1 MAGVDV
7 KWIVA
12 GACLAGA
19 LALSGCNQ
27 AETATADAA
36 PAAATDAAK
45 APAEAAAAAAPA
57 NAPAAAPAS
66 GPVERTITGTLVAAE
81 DAGFPL
87 FNLGI
92 TPPGAREPTVI
103 TWNSEGST
111 DVDGVSIDELVGK
124 TVTVTYQSQ
133 PQRTALRLVHAGTDL
148 LYFPDSSVPELPP
161 GAVTVSG
168 VLGGAGAPT
177 AGDLPDTLTVT
188 TSDGRKI
195 EFDYFVLPEMVV
207 ANGQMVDL
215 TYVDGTSDEV
225 TAIKAGN

>member
-1 MAGVDV
+1 MTGTEI
-7 KWIVA
+7 KRIVA
-12 GACLAGA
+12 GACLAGT
-19 LALSGCNQ
+19 LALTGCNQ
-27 AETATADAA
+27 QGAATADAA
-36 PAAATDAAK
+36 PAAAADAATTTP
-45 APAEAAAAAAPA
+45 APAAAAEAAA
-57 NAPAAAPAS
+57 PAA

-92 TPPGAREPTVI
+92 RPPGATEPTVI

-124 TVTVTYQSQ
+124 TVTVTYQTQ
-133 PQRTALRLVHAGTDL
+133 PQRSALRMVHAGTDL
-148 LYFPDSSVPELPP
+148 LYFPDSSVPELPA

-168 VLGGAGAPT
+168 VLSGAGTPT

-188 TSDGRKI
+188 TSDGRKV
-195 EFDYFVLPEMVV
+195 EFDYFITPEMVV

-215 TYVDGTSDEV
+215 TYVDGTNDEV
-225 TAIKAGN
+225 TAIKAVN

>member
-1 MAGVDV
+1 MAGTEI

-19 LALSGCNQ
+19 LALSGCNPGG
-27 AETATADAA
+27 AAPADGATVASAGATAA
-36 PAAATDAAK
+36 PAAAEASPA
-45 APAEAAAAAAPA
+45 AEAAAA
-57 NAPAAAPAS
+57 

-92 TPPGAREPTVI
+92 TPPGASGPTVL

-124 TVTVTYQSQ
+124 TVTVTYQSE

-148 LYFPDSSVPELPP
+148 LYFPDSSVPELPS

-168 VLGGAGAPT
+168 VLGGAGMPT
-177 AGDLPDTLTVT
+177 AGDLPDMLTLT

-195 EFDYFVLPEMVV
+195 EFEYFITPEMVV

-215 TYVDGTSDEV
+215 TYLDGTSDQV
-225 TAIKAGN
+225 TSIKAGN